1 MNGGIPIFPLGVIK
15 IYNNPNPPVYK
26 SDFKFVGQGGNNPNT
41 TQFGDEL
48 PNIVEKPEMKDLK
61 VWFEECTKD
70 YLDNVMQIA
79 YDEYWIHESWIN
91 EAKPGSHQNTHNH
104 GNSIISGV
112 YYFESVPEHPPLV
125 FEKVAFNTDPFMSLR
140 KHYNRG
146 NPNFQNQLAF
156 PCTKGSLIMFN
167 SYLYHGF
174 AKNNTEHTR
183 VSLAFNILANLSDRD
198 HYKLNFKKEERFFN
212 REQAEYSVQS
222 NNAEGEITRS
232 MSK

>member
-61 VWFEECTKD
+61 LWFEECTKD

-91 EAKPGSHQNTHNH
+91 EAK
-104 GNSIISGV
+104 
-112 YYFESVPEHPPLV
+112 E
-125 FEKVAFNTDPFMSLR
+125 
-140 KHYNRG
+140 
-146 NPNFQNQLAF
+146 NF
-156 PCTKGSLIMFN
+156 TS
-167 SYLYHGF
+167 
-174 AKNNTEHTR
+174 
-183 VSLAFNILANLSDRD
+183 
-198 HYKLNFKKEERFFN
+198 
-212 REQAEYSVQS
+212 EY
-222 NNAEGEITRS
+222 T
-232 MSK
+232 